1 MAVVCMVFFIVMCC
15 QEISL
20 AKELQINQALVIL
33 HNTLSKHNVSVL
45 YLSDYCYKCL
55 YQLLIRAAVQQG
67 DHPTNA
73 SATVSVLFP
82 LTLQIVVGQEHNYSA
97 ICSRHDSF
105 GEFGHYS
112 IWVHS
117 ASGNESVHDLSCR
130 YTTDR
135 APVNSYLPIAVAFAI
150 MIGLTFIYATGCYLR
165 RLKCTQRYA
174 LQLLGTFAHST
185 SVELSPVPSADDSAQ
200 PKRPKSRRLRSLDTF
215 RGLALTAMI
224 FVNYGGGGY
233 WFFEHGP
240 WNGLTVADLVMP
252 WFVFMIGTSV
262 ALSFNSMLRRGI
274 HRLQLLRKLTWRTI
288 ILLLIGVF
296 YINYGP
302 ADGHFSWE
310 RVRIP
315 GVLQRLGFTYF
326 VIAVMETCCAKKELK
341 QYLDSFWAPVRDIL
355 IYWPE
360 WIFIILLETLWLC
373 LTFLLP
379 VPGCPRGYLGAGG
392 IGDDGKFPNCTG
404 GAAGYIDKWLLGANH
419 IYGYP
424 TCKELYHTTEPFDP
438 EGVLGTINSV
448 LMAFIGLQAGKII
461 LAYRPS
467 NLSILKRFLIWAV
480 LLGFI
485 SAVLTKCGREEGFI
499 PVNKNLWSLS
509 FITTTGCFSFILLG
523 LMYYVIDVKE
533 WWGGEPF
540 IFLGMNSIFV
550 YVGHSVLGWYFP
562 FSWQMKH
569 ENTHAERLLQDL
581 VGTAIW
587 VLIAY
592 MLYRKKFFLKI

>member
-1 MAVVCMVFFIVMCC
+1 
-15 QEISL
+15 
-20 AKELQINQALVIL
+20 
-33 HNTLSKHNVSVL
+33 
-45 YLSDYCYKCL
+45 
-55 YQLLIRAAVQQG
+55 
-67 DHPTNA
+67 
-73 SATVSVLFP
+73 
-82 LTLQIVVGQEHNYSA
+82 
-97 ICSRHDSF
+97 
-105 GEFGHYS
+105 
-112 IWVHS
+112 
-117 ASGNESVHDLSCR
+117 
-130 YTTDR
+130 
-135 APVNSYLPIAVAFAI
+135 
-150 MIGLTFIYATGCYLR
+150 
-165 RLKCTQRYA
+165 
-174 LQLLGTFAHST
+174 
-185 SVELSPVPSADDSAQ
+185 
-200 PKRPKSRRLRSLDTF
+200 
-215 RGLALTAMI
+215 
-224 FVNYGGGGY
+224 
-233 WFFEHGP
+233 
-240 WNGLTVADLVMP
+240 MP
-252 WFVFMIGTSV
+252 WFVFIIGTSV

-288 ILLLIGVF
+288 ILLLIGAF

-302 ADGHFSWE
+302 ADGSFSWE

-341 QYLDSFWAPVRDIL
+341 QYMVRNPLRCYIVYGCLWDIVV
-355 IYWPE
+355 
-360 WIFIILLETLWLC
+360 FSC
-373 LTFLLP
+373 SVF
-379 VPGCPRGYLGAGG
+379 GYLGAGG

-448 LMAFIGLQAGKII
+448 LMAFIGLQAGKIV

-523 LMYYVIDVKE
+523 LMYYIIDIKE

-540 IFLGMNSIFV
+540 IFPGMNSIFV